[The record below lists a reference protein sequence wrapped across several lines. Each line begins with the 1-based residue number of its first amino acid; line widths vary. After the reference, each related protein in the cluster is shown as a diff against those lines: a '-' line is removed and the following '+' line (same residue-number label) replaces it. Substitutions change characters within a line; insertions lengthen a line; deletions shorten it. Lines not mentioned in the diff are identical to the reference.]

1 MGRNFIPVVLAIG
14 MGVFT
19 GYYTFQPALK
29 DLQHDKNFSKD
40 DLKPRQQQ
48 QESTEK
54 KEAPAS
60 TPSGLA
66 NDSNTSGK

>member
-1 MGRNFIPVVLAIG
+1 MTRNFIPAVLAIG

-40 DLKPRQQQ
+40 DLKPRQHQ
-48 QESTEK
+48 QESTK

-60 TPSGLA
+60 TTSGLVD
-66 NDSNTSGK
+66 DSNTSGK